1 MGLFDKKY
9 CDICGEKIGLLGNC
23 KLDDGNLCKEC
34 AQKLSPWFEERRH
47 STVEEIKRQL
57 AYREQNKELVQKF
70 NVTRQIATKTYNVF
84 IDDIQGNF
92 TIAHKLDVK
101 ENPDIV
107 PLSAVLQCKMDIEQD
122 RKEETYTKD
131 GKTVSYDPPVYK
143 YEYQYRMKIQVRSPW
158 FDDMDFRLHNFSIE
172 QDDRAEIMEIERAGY
187 EIVSALTG
195 QAPMGMQG
203 MNGMPVNNGMN
214 YGMQGMNGMPVN
226 SGMNYGMQGMN
237 GMPMNNSM
245 QGMNGMPMNNSM
257 QGMNGIPMNNSMQG
271 MNGMPMNNSM
281 QGMNGMPMNNSMQGI
296 NGMPM
301 NNSMQ
306 GMNSTQM
313 NNSMPVNNGMQG
325 NQQMQQPGGTWKCQ
339 CGAENKGKF
348 CEYCGQPR
356 PF

>member
-70 NVTRQIATKTYNVF
+70 NVTRQISTKTYNVF

-131 GKTVSYDPPVYK
+131 GKTVSSDPPVYK

-195 QAPMGMQG
+195 PAPMGMQG

-214 YGMQGMNGMPVN
+214 YGMQGMNGMPMNSGMNYGMQGMNGMPVN
-226 SGMNYGMQGMN
+226 NGMNYGMQGMN

-257 QGMNGIPMNNSMQG
+257 QGM
-271 MNGMPMNNSM
+271 
-281 QGMNGMPMNNSMQGI
+281 